1 MLSISNYLQYWIDST
16 KHTYRPSIHTGYGQG
31 IFGQVF
37 FPFANPTSIFTKRVN
52 KLHGEETAWLYLEDV
67 PHRHSYFL
75 SAPPGLTNCPPF
87 FSFISNPWMFYIF
100 PPIILFLLLLITS
113 LNFIYLDP
121 FIPLFFD
128 LLLILLLVWISCYG
142 YASWWSM

>member
-1 MLSISNYLQYWIDST
+1 MLSSISNYLQYWIDST
-16 KHTYRPSIHTGYGQG
+16 KHTYRQDMAKGFLAGYFFLLPIQP
-31 IFGQVF
+31 VF
-37 FPFANPTSIFTKRVN
+37 LPIRVN
-52 KLHGEETAWLYLEDV
+52 KLHGEEMAWLYLEEV

-75 SAPPGLTNCPPF
+75 SAPPGLTNCPLF

-100 PPIILFLLLLITS
+100 PPKILFLLLLTTL

-121 FIPLFFD
+121 FTPLFL
-128 LLLILLLVWISCYG
+128 LLLILLLIWISCYG